1 MEEYRPRGTTQRS
14 VATLADCLGGATG
27 LRLPGKSPIL
37 ILKRRMEGRAIE
49 EWLEA
54 LQNLREVGG

>member
-1 MEEYRPRGTTQRS
+1 MEEYHPRGTTQRS
-14 VATLADCLGGATG
+14 VATLAGCFGGATG
-27 LRLPGKSPIL
+27 MRLPGKFPIL
-37 ILKRRMEGRAIE
+37 ILERRMESRAIE